1 MNVMG
6 YKNLAYLLYLITDY
20 FSSSFSLNVKIRLAT
35 LYCSKINMN
44 LNLLQTTFQT
54 QNKQNDVYSS

>member
-1 MNVMG
+1 MG

-35 LYCSKINMN
+35 PYCSKINTI
-44 LNLLQTTFQT
+44 LNLFQTTFQT
-54 QNKQNDVYSS
+54 QNKQTMFIQRQV